1 MKSAQ
6 RLKQYEVSYVHHQQ
20 RDLHAQHV
28 SELGGL
34 YLHQTIYNG
43 YCEKDI
49 YEHFKDL
56 GASVLSIKHLRRNSL
71 LGSGI
76 SRSLKLQVL
85 QSISFNCKAGLS
97 PVKAFE
103 QVASA
108 MQGPA
113 RLVLNDGL
121 RALQQG
127 ANFSDAIEMIEWFDE
142 STIAVLRTGEN
153 TGQLAQAIHSAVAHY
168 SRSSELIKIII
179 GTVIF
184 TSFDLVMAVSSI
196 VGTRFGLIPSVKK
209 QGITTENP
217 EIKENFEQ
225 SLELATFVNDWLLG
239 GTIGL
244 IVAIVVI
251 IAMLMSKD
259 IALRRKG
266 AYVLKRTPVLGAL
279 LENAAMSNSLT
290 ILSSLIES
298 GVRMSNALTI
308 TLRATHHEGCLIYL
322 RGIQNELSKG
332 VSLRQAFAKDPM
344 SIAEKI
350 VIQSSN
356 DSAQLSH
363 SLKNIAQSR
372 EDIGKQLAKRFAM
385 LALVISLGYSGI
397 SVGFSLWVV
406 YIQNSALLGGG

>member
-1 MKSAQ
+1 
-6 RLKQYEVSYVHHQQ
+6 
-20 RDLHAQHV
+20 
-28 SELGGL
+28 
-34 YLHQTIYNG
+34 
-43 YCEKDI
+43 
-49 YEHFKDL
+49 
-56 GASVLSIKHLRRNSL
+56 
-71 LGSGI
+71 
-76 SRSLKLQVL
+76 
-85 QSISFNCKAGLS
+85 
-97 PVKAFE
+97 
-103 QVASA
+103 
-108 MQGPA
+108 
-113 RLVLNDGL
+113 
-121 RALQQG
+121 
-127 ANFSDAIEMIEWFDE
+127 
-142 STIAVLRTGEN
+142 
-153 TGQLAQAIHSAVAHY
+153 
-168 SRSSELIKIII
+168 LIKIII